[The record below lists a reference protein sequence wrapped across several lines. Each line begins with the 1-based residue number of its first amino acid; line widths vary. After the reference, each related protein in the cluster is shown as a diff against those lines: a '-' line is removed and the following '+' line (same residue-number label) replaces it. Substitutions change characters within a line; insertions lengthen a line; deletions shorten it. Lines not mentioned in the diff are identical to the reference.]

1 MEYMSQNQRKKTQLM
16 RWLIA
21 DEMQINNFNNY
32 QPAVVA
38 IFVVAFVLISIGTI
52 YAHTALPTGD
62 GKSVIVGT
70 GLTGWLLFIVV
81 AILYGVSV
89 APPMPSAM

>member
-1 MEYMSQNQRKKTQLM
+1 MHYPPQDQRKNTQLM

-21 DEMQINNFNNY
+21 DELQINNFNNY

-52 YAHTALPTGD
+52 YGYSALPAGD
-62 GKSVIVGT
+62 GKHVVVGT
-70 GLTGWLLFIVV
+70 GFTGWLLFIVV

-89 APPMPSAM
+89 APPTPVM

>member
-1 MEYMSQNQRKKTQLM
+1 MEYASRDQRQKKQLV

-32 QPAVVA
+32 QPAVIA
-38 IFVVAFVLISIGTI
+38 IFVVAWVLISIGTI
-52 YAHTALPTGD
+52 YACSTLPAGD
-62 GKSVIVGT
+62 GKHVIVGT

-89 APPMPSAM
+89 APPAPAM